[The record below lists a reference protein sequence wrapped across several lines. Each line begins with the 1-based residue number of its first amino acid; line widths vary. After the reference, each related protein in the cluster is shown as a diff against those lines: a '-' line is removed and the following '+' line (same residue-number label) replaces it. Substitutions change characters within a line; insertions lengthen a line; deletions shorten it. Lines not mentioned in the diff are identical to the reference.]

1 MLGNDYLCNMKK
13 IQEIMSQCKDLSGN
27 DIQNLIDELQQ
38 LRMNH
43 TEVSIIQTRK
53 EINQANGYQCPHCSS
68 KSYRIHEKGRKFLRL
83 ACLKCGKKYSE
94 HTGTAICG
102 LKKPQ
107 LWAEFV
113 ELTIEGRSLRYI
125 SEKLGIS
132 LQTSFNWRHKFLS
145 SLQIDSGAKK
155 LTGIVEVDEKE
166 FHISEKGSRKLDR
179 NPYKRPSDRK
189 NKMAKGEK
197 LTAMVTLER
206 KSRKSTMKLVKK
218 GRLDKVTLDRELL
231 GKINKKKTTLC
242 TDAHPTYY
250 GWAEQ
255 NDIPHFWVIAS
266 QGEHT
271 YDQIY
276 HVQNINGHNSRFE
289 KWHSRFNGVASKYLN
304 NYLGYFTLIENI
316 KKHQDKY
323 QRTLFEILKS
333 SDAISRYR
341 SIEKDYRQL
350 IESPNYG
357 T

>member
-1 MLGNDYLCNMKK
+1 MKNVQDIISK
-13 IQEIMSQCKDLSGN
+13 CKELSGN
-27 DIQNLIDELQQ
+27 DIQILIDELQRLHQ
-38 LRMNH
+38 NH
-43 TEVSIIQTRK
+43 TEDSIIKTRK
-53 EINQANGYQCPHCSS
+53 EINEANGYRCPYCSS
-68 KSYRIHEKGRKFLRL
+68 KAYRVHEKGRKFLRL
-83 ACLKCGKKYSE
+83 ACLNCGKRYSE

-102 LKKPQ
+102 LKKPH

-132 LQTSFNWRHKFLS
+132 LQTTFNWRHKFLS
-145 SLQIDSGAKK
+145 SIQPDSDNKK
-155 LTGIVEVDEKE
+155 LSGIVEVDEKE
-166 FHISEKGSRKLDR
+166 FHISEKGSRNLDR

-189 NKMAKGEK
+189 NKLVKGDK
-197 LTAMVTLER
+197 LIAMVTLER

-218 GRLDKVTLDRELL
+218 GRLDKGTLDRELL
-231 GKINKKKTTLC
+231 GKINKKKATLC

-266 QGEHT
+266 HGEHT
-271 YDQIY
+271 YDKIY

-304 NYLGYFTLIENI
+304 NYLSYFTLIETI

-333 SDAISRYR
+333 SETLSRYR

-350 IESPNYG
+350 IESPNNR